1 MGNYDREQERL
12 RQLRERQLADR
23 DPLVKQRQFQQGSA
37 LRARRARKP
46 VTLAG
51 IWREIPNTWKGFF
64 YGILL
69 GTLLLIVLPLLWASS
84 WAIVL
89 AAVAI
94 VVFGLFGVVL
104 GRALDTRDNINDL
117 MR

>member
-1 MGNYDREQERL
+1 MGSYDREQERL

-23 DPLVKQRQFQQGSA
+23 DPHVKQRQFQRTSA
-37 LRARRARKP
+37 QQARRARKP

-51 IWREIPNTWKGFF
+51 MWREIPNTWKGFF
-64 YGILL
+64 YGALL
-69 GTLLLIVLPLLWASS
+69 GTLILIVLPLFWFTT
-84 WAIVL
+84 WAIVI
-89 AAVAI
+89 AVAAI
-94 VVFGLFGVVL
+94 VIFGLFGVVL